1 MARTTIKNTQ
11 VQNTINRYD
20 WDSTVISLDPIISP
34 DGFNYR
40 GYSDRTYRVAYTLT
54 DRGLNIKRAWKRED
68 THLNSPDLNVLFD
81 YFVEKDADVLRQL
94 ASEIHK
100 DFLVD
105 AKAEQDIASQE
116 REILRAVEA

>member
-20 WDSTVISLDPIISP
+20 WASTVISLDP
-34 DGFNYR
+34 R

-94 ASEIHK
+94 ALEIHK
-100 DFLVD
+100 EILAD
-105 AKAEQDIASQE
+105 AEAEYPWKFQQDIAAGYV
-116 REILRAVEA
+116 R